1 MIKSVGIVKESN
13 EDLKYIDVKWE
24 SLKFQFFFFL
34 SFLYAQKRSLFWKWK
49 KYDFFLLNSKVVE
62 LI

>member
-24 SLKFQFFFFL
+24 SLKFQFFFF
-34 SFLYAQKRSLFWKWK
+34 
-49 KYDFFLLNSKVVE
+49 
-62 LI
+62 